1 MIVLVAGKNTPL
13 FRVDA
18 AQVQLQQQQRA
29 PVEHDGPGW
38 GQDGAE

>member
-18 AQVQLQQQQRA
+18 AQVQLQQQRA